1 MNPNYKPI
9 HLDMKNT
16 VVIDA
21 VRTPIGSFGGT
32 LASFSAPELGAA
44 VIASLVK
51 RSSIDPAVV
60 DEIIMGNVLSAG
72 IGQAP
77 ARQAALKGGL
87 LPKTPCTT
95 INKVCASGMKAVM
108 VANGQIQTSE
118 ADIIIAGGMESMSN
132 VPFYL
137 PAYRNGGRLGHGQ
150 VLDGIIKDGLWDV
163 YNDYH
168 MGSAAELCAREHK
181 ITREDQDAYAIE
193 SYKRAQA
200 ARDAGHF
207 DHEITKINV
216 RDRKGVVTE
225 VTQDEEIDKVNF
237 DKLASLKPVFEKDGT
252 VTAANASTLNDG
264 ASALLLSSEERAS
277 ELGLKPIARVVSQA
291 SAAKAPEW
299 FTIAPNDAVRLAV
312 KRAGLQM
319 NDIDLFEINEAFAV
333 VCIANNQLLELDPAK
348 VNIWGGAV
356 SIGHPIGCSGA
367 RIITTLINA
376 LRTNGKRYGVAGI
389 CNGGGGASAVVIE
402 IFS

>member
-1 MNPNYKPI
+1 
-9 HLDMKNT
+9 MKNT